1 MKGIILTLTMAMSV
15 VGWEPVDAP
24 IGNARAIVAAVI
36 IGEAVGEGKQ
46 GMRAV
51 YEVIHTRASH
61 QGTSCLTE
69 VMKKSQFDSIKKYR
83 SNPFGLVRRWRKDE
97 PVNYAWVYHVLLRT
111 VPLTMLTVQDNAPK
125 LNTNRADHFYA
136 CKGKNKIAPPYWT
149 YRKVKRG
156 GIEVKVPIKGKVI
169 GNHKFYKLVK

>member
-46 GMRAV
+46 GMRSV

-83 SNPFGLVRRWRKDE
+83 SNPFGLVRRWREKE
-97 PVNYAWVYHVLLRT
+97 PVNYAWVYYDLLKG
-111 VPLTMLTVQDNAPK
+111 VPITMLTVQDNAPK

-149 YRKVKRG
+149 YMKVKRG

>member
-1 MKGIILTLTMAMSV
+1 MKGILTLTMAMSV
-15 VGWEPVDAP
+15 QGWEPVDAP

-36 IGEAVGEGKQ
+36 IGEAVGEGHN

-61 QGTSCLTE
+61 RGTSCLTE
-69 VMKKSQFDSIKKYR
+69 VMRKSQFDSITKYR

-97 PVNYAWVYHVLLRT
+97 PVNYAWVYHDLLKG
-111 VPLTMLTVQDNAPK
+111 VPITMLTVQDNAPK

-136 CKGKNKIAPPYWT
+136 HDGKYKIPEPRWFKG
-149 YRKVKRG
+149 
-156 GIEVKVPIKGKVI
+156 IKGKVI
-169 GNHKFYKLVK
+169 GNHKFYKLTK